1 MASNPRPDPA
11 AHHVVQSARRNA
23 LAAIRQPGINLA
35 IWQRAVPGAVASEIA
50 GLDLCCLTEVRLA
63 APADALA
70 APLAEAMAAWAAPAL
85 MADVLALAA
94 DFAAIM
100 ATPAIS
106 VRLEAIAGD
115 ACRRWHADYV
125 TARLITTYLGPGT
138 DWLPDGAGEGDAR
151 RLPSGAVAMF
161 KGHGWAPEAPIIHRS
176 PPIAGTGQHRLVLV
190 LNPAA

>member
-11 AHHVVQSARRNA
+11 AHHVVQSAGRDA
-23 LAAIRQPGINLA
+23 LAAIHQPGINLA
-35 IWQRAVPGAVASEIA
+35 IWQRAVPGDVAAEIA
-50 GLDLCCLTEVRLA
+50 RLDLCCLPEVRFA

-70 APLAEAMAAWAAPAL
+70 APLAAAMAAWGAPAL
-85 MADVLALAA
+85 LNDVLALAG

-125 TARLITTYLGPGT
+125 TARLITTYIGPGT

-151 RLPSGAVAMF
+151 RLPTGAVAMF
-161 KGHGWAPEAPIIHRS
+161 KGHGWAPDAPIIHRS

>member
-11 AHHVVQSARRNA
+11 AHHVVQAPRREA
-23 LAAIRQPGINLA
+23 LAGIRQPGINLA
-35 IWQRAVPGAVASEIA
+35 IWQRAVPGAVAAEIA
-50 GLDLCCLTEVRLA
+50 GVDLCCLPEVRLV

-70 APLAEAMAAWAAPAL
+70 VPLAAAMAAWAAPAL
-85 MADVLALAA
+85 MDDVLGLAA

-151 RLPSGAVAMF
+151 RLPTGAVAMF

-176 PPIAGTGQHRLVLV
+176 PPIAGTGQQRLVLV

>member
-11 AHHVVQSARRNA
+11 AHHVVQSAGRDA
-23 LAAIRQPGINLA
+23 LAAIHQPGINLA
-35 IWQRAVPGAVASEIA
+35 IWQRAVPGDVAAEIA
-50 GLDLCCLTEVRLA
+50 RLDLCCLPEVRLV
-63 APADALA
+63 APAEALA
-70 APLAEAMAAWAAPAL
+70 APLAAAMAAWGAPAL
-85 MADVLALAA
+85 LNDVLALAG

-151 RLPSGAVAMF
+151 RLPTGAVAMF
-161 KGHGWAPEAPIIHRS
+161 KGHGWAPDAPIIHRS

>member
-11 AHHVVQSARRNA
+11 AHHVVQSASRNA
-23 LAAIRQPGINLA
+23 LAGIRQPGINLA

-70 APLAEAMAAWAAPAL
+70 VPLADAMSAWAAPAL

-138 DWLPDGAGEGDAR
+138 DWLPDGAGEADAR
-151 RLPSGAVAMF
+151 RLPTGAVAMF

>member
-11 AHHVVQSARRNA
+11 AHHVVQSARRDA
-23 LAAIRQPGINLA
+23 LAGIRQPGINLA
-35 IWQRAVPGAVASEIA
+35 IWQRAVPGAVAAEIA
-50 GLDLCCLTEVRLA
+50 GLDLCGLPEVRLA

-70 APLAEAMAAWAAPAL
+70 PPLAAAMAAWAAPAL

-94 DFAAIM
+94 EFAAIM

-125 TARLITTYLGPGT
+125 TARLIATYLGPGT

-151 RLPSGAVAMF
+151 RLPTGAVAMF

-176 PPIAGTGQHRLVLV
+176 PPIAGTGQQRLVLV